1 MIKLKLV
8 IIFSDIN
15 LYLIKQINKL
25 KIKYYNIVQEKS
37 TINDKTSNIVFYIIY
52 INIIINK
59 ISYNH
64 LYNNNIKNLKE

>member
-52 INIIINK
+52 I
-59 ISYNH
+59 
-64 LYNNNIKNLKE
+64 